1 MKVPCCSVCQTRYNE
16 EDRVPL
22 LLQCGHGFCKE
33 CLSKMFSASPDTSLS
48 CPRCRHVSLVG
59 NSVQALKKNYGILA
73 LLNSNPN
80 SVGSNS
86 RNDFNCDYTDE
97 EEDDDEEREDDDEN
111 GDFFEEL
118 AGGGRINRSSH
129 ASISGAGAAGC
140 GPVIELTAHPEVK
153 LVRKLEGEEKG
164 GRAGVEMWAAVVS
177 GTHGRG
183 GGRRCKHKVA
193 VKKVGAMGGMDWEW
207 VQGQLESLRRA
218 SMWCRNVCT
227 FHGVV
232 KLEQSSLGIV
242 MDRCH
247 GSIRSAMLNNGGRLT
262 LEQVL
267 RYAADIARGVAE
279 LHAAGVVCMNI
290 KPSNLLLNASGH
302 AVVSDYGLAA
312 ILKKPA
318 CQKAQTECDSSKIHS
333 CMDCTM
339 LSPHYAAPEAWEPV
353 KKSLNLFWD
362 DAIGISAESDAW
374 SFGCTLVEMCTG
386 SIPWAGLSAD
396 EIYRAVV
403 KARKLPPQ
411 YASVVG
417 VGLPRELWK
426 MIGECLQFK
435 PSKRPTFNAMLAIF
449 LRHLQEIPRSPP
461 ASPDNGFVNFPGSNA
476 VEPPPMSGL
485 EVLPDDPNYLHQL
498 VSEGGVSGLRDF
510 LGKASSGNS
519 GSSFSSIL
527 EAQNADGQTALHLA
541 CRRGSAELVEAIL
554 EYTEA
559 NVDVLDK
566 DGDPPLVFAL
576 AAGSPECVLALIRRG
591 ADVQSRLRD
600 GFGPS
605 VAHVCAYH
613 GQPDCMRELL
623 LAGADPNAVDDEGE
637 SVLHRAVAKKYTD
650 CALVILEYGGCR
662 SMAVLNS
669 KNLTPLHLCVATWNV
684 AVVKRWVEVASP
696 DEIADA
702 IEIPSLVGTA
712 LCMAATLK
720 KNHEIA
726 GADPTAQDAQ
736 HGRTA
741 LHIAAMANDVELVKI
756 ILDAGVDVNIR
767 NVHNT
772 TPLHVALARGASS
785 CIGLLLSSGADC
797 NLQFVA
803 RSSLGNFYILIMFE
817 ENEGVFKDEIFWKV
831 CFTVCGGNLRFSQ
844 FIYSIFPCHQGD
856 EGDNAFHIAADT
868 AKMIRESL
876 EWLIVMLGNPD
887 AAVEVR
893 NHGGKTLRDFLEA
906 LPREWISEDLMEA
919 LTNRGVQLSPTIY
932 EVGDWVKFRRSVTTP
947 TYGWQ
952 DATHKSVGFVQN
964 VVDRDNLIVSF
975 CSGEAHVLVNE
986 VVKVIP
992 LDRGQHVKL
1001 REDVKEPRF
1010 GWRGQSHDSI
1020 GTVLCVDDD
1029 GILRVGFPG
1038 ASRGWKADPAE
1049 MERVEE
1055 FKVGDWVRIRP
1066 TLTTAKHGLG
1076 SVTPGS
1082 IGIVYCIRP
1091 DSSLLLDLSYLP
1103 NRWHCEPE
1111 EVEPVTPFR
1120 IGERVC
1126 VKRSVAEPR
1135 YAWGGETHHSVGRI
1149 TEIET
1154 DGLLMIEIPNR
1165 PIPWQADPSD
1175 MERVEDFKVGDW
1187 VRVKASV
1194 PSPLYGWEDISR
1206 NSIGIIH
1213 SLEDDGDIGVAFCF
1227 RSKPFCCSVTDV
1239 ERVPPFEVGQQVHVI
1254 PSVSQ
1259 PRLGWSNE
1267 TPATVGKISKIDMDG
1282 ALNVKVDGRH
1292 SLWKV
1297 SPGDAERLSG
1307 LEVGDW
1313 VRSKPSLGARPSY
1326 DWNTIGKES
1335 LAVVHSVQ
1343 DTGYLELACC
1353 FRKGR
1358 WITHFSDVEKVPNY
1372 KVGQHVR
1379 FRAGLIEPRWGWRG
1393 VQSDSRGIVTS
1404 VHADGEV
1411 RVAFFGLPGMW
1422 RGDPADFEIEH
1433 MFEVGEWVQLRENAS
1448 NWKSIVPGSIGV
1460 VQGIGYEGDEWDR
1473 NTFVAFC
1480 GEQERWTGPTSHLQ
1494 RVGTLIMGHKV
1505 RVKLSVKQPR
1515 FGWSGHSHR
1524 SIGTIAAIDADGKL
1538 RIYTPVGSK
1547 TWMLDPSE
1555 VELVKE
1561 QELCI
1566 GDWVRVRPSVSIP
1579 THHWG
1584 EVTHSSIG
1592 VVHRM
1597 ENGDLWVAFCFMER
1611 LWLCKASEMER
1622 VRPFKI
1628 GDSVKIR
1635 EGLVTPR
1642 WGWGMETHASK
1653 GQVNGVDANGKLRI
1667 KFQWREG
1674 RPWIGD
1680 PADIILDD
1688 SSSATTNTS

>member
-1 MKVPCCSVCQTRYNE
+1 MGIFSKNW
-16 EDRVPL
+16 RV
-22 LLQCGHGFCKE
+22 G
-33 CLSKMFSASPDTSLS
+33 
-48 CPRCRHVSLVG
+48 VG
-59 NSVQALKKNYGILA
+59 
-73 LLNSNPN
+73 
-80 SVGSNS
+80 
-86 RNDFNCDYTDE
+86 
-97 EEDDDEEREDDDEN
+97 
-111 GDFFEEL
+111 
-118 AGGGRINRSSH
+118 
-129 ASISGAGAAGC
+129 
-140 GPVIELTAHPEVK
+140 LTAVPTLRSPV
-153 LVRKLEGEEKG
+153 LVPPDVGLKLEGEEKG
-164 GRAGVEMWAAVVS
+164 GRAGVETWAAVVS

-193 VKKVGAMGGMDWEW
+193 VKKVGAMEGMDWEW

-262 LEQVL
+262 LEQGNQSVPMEAKIGCL
-267 RYAADIARGVAE
+267 PVCLLTDIFGMNMLILICKSLVAERYINLDLGYAADIARGVAE

-461 ASPDNGFVNFPGSNA
+461 ASPDNGFVKLPGSNA

-554 EYTEA
+554 EYAEA

-650 CALVILEYGGCR
+650 CAIVILEYGGCR

-669 KNLTPLHLCVATWNV
+669 KNLT
-684 AVVKRWVEVASP
+684 WVEVASP
-696 DEIADA
+696 EEIADA

-720 KNHEIA
+720 KNHEIEGRELVRILLAA

-797 NLQFVA
+797 NLQVVLE
-803 RSSLGNFYILIMFE
+803 S
-817 ENEGVFKDEIFWKV
+817 KKV
-831 CFTVCGGNLRFSQ
+831 CGFGLTR
-844 FIYSIFPCHQGD
+844 GD

-893 NHGGKTLRDFLEA
+893 NHGVNTDDSGKTLRDFLEA

-1010 GWRGQSHDSI
+1010 GWRGQSRDCI

-1194 PSPLYGWEDISR
+1194 PSPLYGWEDISC

-1213 SLEDDGDIGVAFCF
+1213 SLEDDGDIGIAFCF

-1239 ERVPPFEVGQQVHVI
+1239 ERVPPFEVGQQVHVM

-1259 PRLGWSNE
+1259 PQLGWSNE

-1326 DWNTIGKES
+1326 DWNGKES

-1343 DTGYLELACC
+1343 NTGYLELACC

-1358 WITHFSDVEKVPNY
+1358 WITHFSDVENVPNY

-1422 RGDPADFEIEH
+1422 RGDPADLEIEH

-1494 RVGTLIMGHKV
+1494 RVETLIMGHKV

-1653 GQVNGVDANGKLRI
+1653 GQVVGVDANGKLRI

-1688 SSSATTNTS
+1688 SSSGTTNTS

>member
-16 EDRVPL
+16 EERVPL

-33 CLSKMFSASPDTSLS
+33 CLSRMFSTSSDTSLP
-48 CPRCRHVSLVG
+48 CPRCRHVSIVG
-59 NSVQALKKNYGILA
+59 NSVLALKKNYGILS
-73 LLNSNPN
+73 LLNSYP
-80 SVGSNS
+80 SSGGSNS
-86 RNDFNCDYTDE
+86 RNDFDCDYT
-97 EEDDDEEREDDDEN
+97 DDEEREDDDEN
-111 GDFFEEL
+111 GDFFRDF
-118 AGGGRINRSSH
+118 ACGRINRGIH
-129 ASISGAGAAGC
+129 ASSSGAAAAAGC

-153 LVRKLEGEEKG
+153 LIRKIEGKGEGKG
-164 GRAGVEMWAAVVS
+164 GRAGVETWAAVIS
-177 GTHGRG
+177 GVYGGGGGGR
-183 GGRRCKHKVA
+183 GRRCKHKVA
-193 VKKVGAMGGMDWEW
+193 VKKVGAMEGMDGEW

-227 FHGVV
+227 FHGVI
-232 KLEQSSLGIV
+232 KFEESSLGIV
-242 MDRCH
+242 MDRGH
-247 GSIRSAMLNNGGRLT
+247 GSIQSAMFNNEGRLT

-267 RYAADIARGVAE
+267 RYGADIARGVAE

-290 KPSNLLLNASGH
+290 KPSNLLLDVNGH

-318 CQKAQTECDSSKIHS
+318 CRKARTECDSSKIHS

-339 LSPHYAAPEAWEPV
+339 LSPHYTAPEAWEPV

-396 EIYRAVV
+396 EIYRAVI

-426 MIGECLQFK
+426 MIGDCLQFK

-449 LRHLQEIPRSPP
+449 LHHLQEIPRSPP
-461 ASPDNGFVNFPGSNA
+461 ASPDNGFARFPGSNA
-476 VEPPPMSGL
+476 VEPPAVADL
-485 EVLPDDPNYLHQL
+485 KVLPDNPNLLHRL
-498 VSEGGVSGLRDF
+498 ISEGDVSGVRVF
-510 LGKASSGNS
+510 LANTSS
-519 GSSFSSIL
+519 GSSGSSISSLL
-527 EAQNADGQTALHLA
+527 EAVNADGQTALHLS
-541 CRRGSAELVEAIL
+541 CRRGCAELVEAIL
-554 EYTEA
+554 EYPVA
-559 NVDVLDK
+559 NVDILDK

-576 AAGSPECVLALIRRG
+576 AAGSPECALALIRRG
-591 ADVQSRLRD
+591 ADVQSRLRE

-605 VAHVCAYH
+605 IAHVCAYH

-637 SVLHRAVAKKYTD
+637 SVLHRAVAKKYTE
-650 CALVILEYGGCR
+650 CALVVLENGGCT

-696 DEIADA
+696 EEIADA
-702 IEIPSLVGTA
+702 IDIPSPIGTA
-712 LCMAATLK
+712 LCMAAALK
-720 KNHEIA
+720 KDHEREGRELVRLLLSA

-741 LHIAAMANDVELVKI
+741 LHAASMENDVELVKI

-772 TPLHVALARGASS
+772 TPLHVALARGATS
-785 CIGLLLSSGADC
+785 CVGLLLSAGADC
-797 NLQFVA
+797 NL
-803 RSSLGNFYILIMFE
+803 
-817 ENEGVFKDEIFWKV
+817 
-831 CFTVCGGNLRFSQ
+831 
-844 FIYSIFPCHQGD
+844 QGD

-868 AKMIRESL
+868 AKMIRENL
-876 EWLIVMLGNPD
+876 EWLIIMLRNPD

-893 NHGGKTLRDFLEA
+893 NHSGKTLRDFLET

-919 LTNRGVQLSPTIY
+919 LTNRGVHLSPTIF
-932 EVGDWVKFRRSVTTP
+932 EVGDWVKFRRRITAP

-952 DATHKSVGFVQN
+952 GARHKSVGFVQN
-964 VVDRDNLIVSF
+964 VVDRENLIVSF
-975 CSGEAHVLVNE
+975 CTGEVRVLVNE
-986 VVKVIP
+986 VAKVIP

-1010 GWRGQSHDSI
+1010 GWRGQSRDSI

-1103 NRWHCEPE
+1103 NPWHCEPE
-1111 EVEPVTPFR
+1111 EVEHVTPFR
-1120 IGERVC
+1120 IGDRVC

-1149 TEIET
+1149 SEIET

-1175 MERVEDFKVGDW
+1175 MEKVENFKVGDW

-1194 PSPLYGWEDISR
+1194 SSPKYGWEDITR

-1239 ERVPPFEVGQQVHVI
+1239 EKVPPFEVGQEVHVM

-1267 TPATVGKISKIDMDG
+1267 TPATVGKIDRIDMDG
-1282 ALNVKVDGRH
+1282 ALNVRVAGKH
-1292 SLWKV
+1292 SLWKL
-1297 SPGDAERLSG
+1297 SPGDAEKLSG
-1307 LEVGDW
+1307 FEVGDW
-1313 VRSKPSLGARPSY
+1313 VRSKPSLGTRPSY
-1326 DWNTIGKES
+1326 DWNTIGKEN
-1335 LAVVHSVQ
+1335 LAVVHSIQ

-1353 FRKGR
+1353 FRKGK
-1358 WITHFSDVEKVPNY
+1358 WSTHFSDVEKVSSY

-1379 FRAGLIEPRWGWRG
+1379 FRAGLVEPRWGWRG
-1393 VQSDSRGIVTS
+1393 TQRDSRGIITC

-1411 RVAFFGLPGMW
+1411 RISFFGLPGMW
-1422 RGDPADFEIEH
+1422 RGDPADLEIEP
-1433 MFEVGEWVQLRENAS
+1433 MLEVGEWVQLGVNAS
-1448 NWKSIVPGSIGV
+1448 SWKSIGPGSVGV
-1460 VQGIGYEGDEWDR
+1460 VQGIGFEGDEWDGS
-1473 NTFVAFC
+1473 TLVAFC
-1480 GEQERWTGPTSHLQ
+1480 GEQERWVGPTSHLQ
-1494 RVGTLIMGHKV
+1494 KVQSLVVGQKV

-1515 FGWSGHSHR
+1515 FGWSGHSHT
-1524 SIGTIAAIDADGKL
+1524 SVGTIAAIDADGKL
-1538 RIYTPVGSK
+1538 RIYTPVDSK

-1555 VELVKE
+1555 LELVKE

-1584 EVTHSSIG
+1584 EVTQSSIG

-1611 LWLCKASEMER
+1611 LWLCKACEMER
-1622 VRPFKI
+1622 VWPFKV
-1628 GDSVKIR
+1628 GDKVQIQ

-1653 GQVNGVDANGKLRI
+1653 GQVVGVDANGKIRI

-1680 PADIILDD
+1680 PADIVLDD
-1688 SSSATTNTS
+1688 SFA

>member
-16 EDRVPL
+16 EERVPL

-33 CLSKMFSASPDTSLS
+33 CLSRMFSASPDTSLP

-73 LLNSNPN
+73 LLNSNPQ
-80 SVGSNS
+80 SAGSNS
-86 RNDFNCDYTDE
+86 RKDFDCDYTDDE
-97 EEDDDEEREDDDEN
+97 EDDEEREDDDEN
-111 GDFFEEL
+111 GDFFDDL
-118 AGGGRINRSSH
+118 AAGRNHH
-129 ASISGAGAAGC
+129 ASSSGGGAAGC

-153 LVRKLEGEEKG
+153 LVRKMEGKG
-164 GRAGVEMWAAVVS
+164 EGKGERAGVETWAAVIS
-177 GTHGRG
+177 GAHGGGG

-193 VKKVGAMGGMDWEW
+193 VKKVGAMEGMDGEW

-232 KLEQSSLGIV
+232 RLEEGSLGIV

-247 GSIRSAMLNNGGRLT
+247 GSIQSAMMNNEGRLT

-267 RYAADIARGVAE
+267 RYGADIARGVAE

-290 KPSNLLLNASGH
+290 KPSNLLLDASGN

-318 CQKAQTECDSSKIHS
+318 CRKARTECDSSKIHS

-339 LSPHYAAPEAWEPV
+339 LSPHYTAPEAWEPV
-353 KKSLNLFWD
+353 KKSLNLFWN

-403 KARKLPPQ
+403 KAQKLPPQ

-435 PSKRPTFNAMLAIF
+435 PAKRPTFNAMLAIF
-449 LRHLQEIPRSPP
+449 LRHLREIPRSPP
-461 ASPDNGFVNFPGSNA
+461 ASPDNGIAKFPGSNA
-476 VEPPPMSGL
+476 VEPQAMSDL
-485 EVLPDDPNYLHQL
+485 QVLPDNPNHLHRL
-498 VSEGGVSGLRDF
+498 VSEGDVDGVSDF
-510 LGKASSGNS
+510 LSKASSGNS
-519 GSSFSSIL
+519 GSSISSLL
-527 EAQNADGQTALHLA
+527 EAKNADGQTALHLA

-554 EYTEA
+554 EYAEA

-576 AAGSPECVLALIRRG
+576 AAGSPECVLALVRRG
-591 ADVQSRLRD
+591 ADVRSRLKE

-613 GQPDCMRELL
+613 GQPDCMHELL

-650 CALVILEYGGCR
+650 CALVILENGGCR

-684 AVVKRWVEVASP
+684 AVVKRWVEVASLE
-696 DEIADA
+696 EIAEA
-702 IEIPSLVGTA
+702 IDIPSPVGTA
-712 LCMAATLK
+712 LCMAAALK
-720 KNHEIA
+720 KDHEIEGRELVRLLLAA

-741 LHIAAMANDVELVKI
+741 LHTAAMANDVELVKI

-772 TPLHVALARGASS
+772 TPLHVALARGATS
-785 CIGLLLSSGADC
+785 CVGLLLSAGADC
-797 NLQFVA
+797 NL
-803 RSSLGNFYILIMFE
+803 
-817 ENEGVFKDEIFWKV
+817 
-831 CFTVCGGNLRFSQ
+831 
-844 FIYSIFPCHQGD
+844 QGD

-868 AKMIRESL
+868 AKMIRENL
-876 EWLIVMLGNPD
+876 EWLIVMLRNPD

-893 NHGGKTLRDFLEA
+893 NHSGKTLRDFLEA

-919 LTNRGVQLSPTIY
+919 LTNRGVHLSPTIF
-932 EVGDWVKFRRSVTTP
+932 EVGDWVKFRRRITAP

-952 DATHKSVGFVQN
+952 GARHKSVGFVQN
-964 VVDRDNLIVSF
+964 VVDRDSLIVSF
-975 CSGEAHVLVNE
+975 CSGEARVLVNE

-1001 REDVKEPRF
+1001 RADVKEPRF
-1010 GWRGQSHDSI
+1010 GWRGQSRDSI

-1103 NRWHCEPE
+1103 NPWHCEPE

-1120 IGERVC
+1120 IGDRVC

-1149 TEIET
+1149 SEIET

-1175 MERVEDFKVGDW
+1175 MEKVEDFKVGDW

-1194 PSPLYGWEDISR
+1194 SSPKYGWEDITR
-1206 NSIGIIH
+1206 NSIGVIH
-1213 SLEDDGDIGVAFCF
+1213 SLEDDGDMGIAFCF
-1227 RSKPFCCSVTDV
+1227 RSKPFRCSVTDV
-1239 ERVPPFEVGQQVHVI
+1239 EKVPPFEVGQEVHVM

-1267 TPATVGKISKIDMDG
+1267 TLATVGKIVRIDMDG
-1282 ALNVKVDGRH
+1282 ALNVRVAGRL

-1307 LEVGDW
+1307 FEVGDW
-1313 VRSKPSLGARPSY
+1313 VRSKLSLGTRPSY

-1358 WITHFSDVEKVPNY
+1358 WITHFSDVEKVPSY
-1372 KVGQHVR
+1372 KVGQQVR
-1379 FRAGLIEPRWGWRG
+1379 FRAGLVEPRWGWRG
-1393 VQSDSRGIVTS
+1393 TQSDSRGIITS
-1404 VHADGEV
+1404 VHADGEL
-1411 RVAFFGLPGMW
+1411 RVAFLGLPGMW
-1422 RGDPADFEIEH
+1422 RGDPADLEIVQ

-1448 NWKSIVPGSIGV
+1448 NWKSIGPGSIGV
-1460 VQGIGYEGDEWDR
+1460 VQGIGYEGDEWDGS
-1473 NTFVAFC
+1473 TFVAFC
-1480 GEQERWTGPTSHLQ
+1480 GEQERWVGPASHLE
-1494 RVGTLIMGHKV
+1494 RVDRLTVGQKV
-1505 RVKLSVKQPR
+1505 KVKLSVKQPR
-1515 FGWSGHSHR
+1515 YGWSGHSHT
-1524 SIGTIAAIDADGKL
+1524 SVGTIAAIDADGKL

-1555 VELVKE
+1555 VELVEE

-1566 GDWVRVRPSVSIP
+1566 GDWVKVRSSVSIP

-1611 LWLCKASEMER
+1611 LWLCKAWEMEK
-1622 VRPFKI
+1622 VRPFKV
-1628 GDSVKIR
+1628 GDKVRIR
-1635 EGLVTPR
+1635 QGLVTPR
-1642 WGWGMETHASK
+1642 WDWGMETHASK
-1653 GQVNGVDANGKLRI
+1653 GQVVGVDANGKLRI
-1667 KFQWREG
+1667 EFQWREG
-1674 RPWIGD
+1674 RPWVGD
-1680 PADIILDD
+1680 PTDIVLDD
-1688 SSSATTNTS
+1688 SSSGTTSKS

>member
-1 MKVPCCSVCQTRYNE
+1 MKVPCCLVCQTRYNE
-16 EDRVPL
+16 EERVPL

-33 CLSKMFSASPDTSLS
+33 CLSKLFSASPDSSLP

-80 SVGSNS
+80 SAGSNS
-86 RNDFNCDYTDE
+86 RNDFDCDYTDE
-97 EEDDDEEREDDDEN
+97 EDDDDEEREDYDEN
-111 GDFFEEL
+111 GDFFDDL
-118 AGGGRINRSSH
+118 ARGRINRGSH
-129 ASISGAGAAGC
+129 ASSSGGAAAGC
-140 GPVIELTAHPEVK
+140 GPVIELAAHPEVK
-153 LVRKLEGEEKG
+153 LIRKIEGKG
-164 GRAGVEMWAAVVS
+164 RGIAGVETWAAVIS
-177 GTHGRG
+177 GAHGGG
-183 GGRRCKHKVA
+183 GGRRCKHKVT
-193 VKKVGAMGGMDWEW
+193 VKKVGAMEGMDVEW
-207 VQGQLESLRRA
+207 VLAQLEILRRA

-232 KLEQSSLGIV
+232 RLEESGLGIV

-247 GSIRSAMLNNGGRLT
+247 GSIQSAMLNNEGRLT

-267 RYAADIARGVAE
+267 RYGADIARGVAE

-290 KPSNLLLNASGH
+290 KPSNLLLDASGH

-318 CQKAQTECDSSKIHS
+318 CRKARTECDSSKIHS

-339 LSPHYAAPEAWEPV
+339 LSPHYTAPEAWEPV

-396 EIYRAVV
+396 EIYRSVV

-417 VGLPRELWK
+417 VGIPRELWK

-461 ASPDNGFVNFPGSNA
+461 ASPDNGFAKFAAPNV
-476 VEPPPMSGL
+476 VEPPTMSDL
-485 EVLPDDPNYLHQL
+485 EVLPDNPNHLHRL
-498 VSEGGVSGLRDF
+498 VSEGDVAGVSDF
-510 LGKASSGNS
+510 LAKASSGNS
-519 GSSFSSIL
+519 GSSISSLL

-541 CRRGSAELVEAIL
+541 CRRGSAELVETIL
-554 EYTEA
+554 EYAEA
-559 NVDVLDK
+559 DVDVLDK

-591 ADVQSRLRD
+591 ANVQSRLRE

-650 CALVILEYGGCR
+650 CALVILENGGCL

-684 AVVKRWVEVASP
+684 AVVKRWVEVASVE
-696 DEIADA
+696 EIADE
-702 IEIPSLVGTA
+702 IDIPSPVGTA
-712 LCMAATLK
+712 LCMAAALK
-720 KNHEIA
+720 KDHEIEGRELVRLLLAA

-736 HGRTA
+736 HGRTV
-741 LHIAAMANDVELVKI
+741 LHTAAMANDVELVKI

-767 NVHNT
+767 NVHDT
-772 TPLHVALARGASS
+772 TPLHVALARGATS
-785 CIGLLLSSGADC
+785 CVGLLLDAGADC
-797 NLQFVA
+797 NL
-803 RSSLGNFYILIMFE
+803 
-817 ENEGVFKDEIFWKV
+817 
-831 CFTVCGGNLRFSQ
+831 
-844 FIYSIFPCHQGD
+844 QGD

-868 AKMIRESL
+868 AKMIRENL
-876 EWLIVMLGNPD
+876 GWLIVMLRNPD

-893 NHGGKTLRDFLEA
+893 NHSGKTLRDFLET
-906 LPREWISEDLMEA
+906 LPREWISEDLMDA
-919 LTNRGVQLSPTIY
+919 LTNRGVHLSPTTF
-932 EVGDWVKFRRSVTTP
+932 EVGDWVKFQRRITSP

-952 DATHKSVGFVQN
+952 GARHKSVGFVQN

-975 CSGEAHVLVNE
+975 CSGEARVLVNE

-1001 REDVKEPRF
+1001 RADVEEPRF
-1010 GWRGQSHDSI
+1010 GWRGQSRDSI

-1076 SVTPGS
+1076 SATPGS

-1103 NRWHCEPE
+1103 NPWHCEPE

-1120 IGERVC
+1120 IGDRVC

-1149 TEIET
+1149 SEIET

-1175 MERVEDFKVGDW
+1175 MEKVEDFKVGDW

-1194 PSPLYGWEDISR
+1194 SSPKYGWEDITR
-1206 NSIGIIH
+1206 NCIGVIH
-1213 SLEDDGDIGVAFCF
+1213 SLEDDGDMGIAFCF
-1227 RSKPFCCSVTDV
+1227 RSKPFVCSVTDV
-1239 ERVPPFEVGQQVHVI
+1239 EKVPPFEVGQEVHVM

-1267 TPATVGKISKIDMDG
+1267 TPATVGKIVRIDMDG
-1282 ALNVKVDGRH
+1282 ALNVRVAGRH

-1307 LEVGDW
+1307 FEVGDW
-1313 VRSKPSLGARPSY
+1313 VRSKPSIGTRPSY

-1358 WITHFSDVEKVPNY
+1358 YITHFSDVEKVPSY

-1379 FRAGLIEPRWGWRG
+1379 FRAGLVEPRWGWRG
-1393 VQSDSRGIVTS
+1393 AQSGSRGIITS

-1422 RGDPADFEIEH
+1422 RGDPADLEIEQ
-1433 MFEVGEWVQLRENAS
+1433 MFEVGEWVQLSENAS
-1448 NWKSIVPGSIGV
+1448 NWKSIAPGSVGV
-1460 VQGIGYEGDEWDR
+1460 VQGIGYEEDEWDGS
-1473 NTFVAFC
+1473 TFVAFC
-1480 GEQERWTGPTSHLQ
+1480 GEQEKWVGSTSHLQ
-1494 RVGTLIMGHKV
+1494 RVDRLIVGQKV

-1515 FGWSGHSHR
+1515 FGWSGHSHA
-1524 SIGTIAAIDADGKL
+1524 SVGTIAAIDADGKL

-1555 VELVKE
+1555 VELVEE

-1566 GDWVRVRPSVSIP
+1566 GDWVRVKSSVSIP

-1597 ENGDLWVAFCFMER
+1597 ENEDLWVAFCFMEK
-1611 LWLCKASEMER
+1611 LWLCKAWEMER
-1622 VRPFKI
+1622 VRPFKV
-1628 GDSVKIR
+1628 GDNVRIR

-1653 GQVNGVDANGKLRI
+1653 GQVVGVDANGKLRI
-1667 KFQWREG
+1667 KFKWREG

-1680 PADIILDD
+1680 PADIALDD
-1688 SSSATTNTS
+1688 SSSGTTSSTS